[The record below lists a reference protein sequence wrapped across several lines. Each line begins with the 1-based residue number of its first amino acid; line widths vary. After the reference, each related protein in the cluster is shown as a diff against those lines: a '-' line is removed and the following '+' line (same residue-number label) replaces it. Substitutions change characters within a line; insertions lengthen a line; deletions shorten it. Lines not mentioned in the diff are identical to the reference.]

1 MYCAA
6 GTSSVGSAPVCLL
19 LRIDDP
25 LTRKTIANLVLQDT
39 TERIFVQDLYADV
52 RHGVY
57 IVRGENVLLLG
68 EIVGYPIMLSA
79 ACLPFDQDLDQED
92 NIPEPFHEAPVE
104 KVRELMRA
112 EAEKKKKKDAVK
124 AKLLR
129 GRGFEGDLAGESIA

>member
-1 MYCAA
+1 
-6 GTSSVGSAPVCLL
+6 
-19 LRIDDP
+19 
-25 LTRKTIANLVLQDT
+25 
-39 TERIFVQDLYADV
+39 
-52 RHGVY
+52 
-57 IVRGENVLLLG
+57 
-68 EIVGYPIMLSA
+68 MLSEA
-79 ACLPFDQDLDQED
+79 ASLPLDQDLDQED